1 MAKLSD
7 ADVQSSLEK
16 LTEWE
21 LVEGR
26 TLKRQYQFD
35 DYLVGVD
42 FVRQVA
48 NQAESKDHHPYIVID
63 YKTVTVKWT
72 SWDEGGLTEKDTTLA
87 KYCDEL
93 YDVK

>member
-21 LVEGR
+21 LEQGR
-26 TLKRQYQFD
+26 TLKRQFKFD
-35 DYLVGVD
+35 EYLVGID

-48 NQAESKDHHPYIVID
+48 NQAEAKDHHPHIVID

-72 SWDEGGLTEKDTTLA
+72 SWDEGGITEKDLSLA

-93 YDVK
+93 YGYK